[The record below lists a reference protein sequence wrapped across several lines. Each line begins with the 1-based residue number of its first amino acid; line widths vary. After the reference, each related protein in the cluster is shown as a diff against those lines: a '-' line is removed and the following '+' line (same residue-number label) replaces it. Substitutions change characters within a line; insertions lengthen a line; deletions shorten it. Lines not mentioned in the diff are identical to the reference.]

1 MKPAFSVFGAA
12 ALALLFCSALPAPA
26 QEDVFDDDPA
36 EGPFGEE
43 SAAVADDEAGDPAET
58 LALEVDDLA
67 AGDETPE
74 SEVVED
80 AVEPEDGAV
89 AEEGEDAAETGDGA
103 DAEDGGEDAPAV
115 EETVVV
121 EVPAEEAVESG
132 PEDDPEP
139 AEEILDEPPPA
150 EEETPSAPVSEDGEP
165 LVSMAFEQST
175 LEDVVAAFRTQTGAN
190 IVNGWTNQFTQ
201 LVSVR
206 LDNVPWTQGLSSIL
220 VPFGLQLREEPRGS
234 HIYIV
239 AEPRRTAPPRFTE
252 TFELKHLEAPEVA
265 KLFAGI
271 LPKDCLVFAEPSA
284 NVVVVKATDDQIREC
299 KGVLDKIDKP
309 SQQVYIEARFIR
321 LSAGASKKLGLKW
334 DSLEN
339 FGVSI
344 SHLTGGFGFSEAEL
358 STFRIKSSAKVGT
371 ESFSLTEEAS
381 RNNSRASSSSSTT
394 ADGALSSTRTG
405 NSSVNSGSSL
415 STARSSVFTESSGR
429 YRTTGAAS
437 IGDDGATVT
446 INDSTLANLT
456 ANDLGY
462 RRVAGFGGQ
471 LSVSDFSLVMS
482 AFEQL
487 DGAQVFSNPKIIVRN
502 GKKAIVDM
510 TEKYPN
516 VKVDYQQSTE
526 SGQRDSI
533 SSSLATIPGKTIP
546 WVGEAFFSYGI
557 TLEVTPTISPN
568 GLITVEIVPTIS
580 ERTGQKTVYVT
591 SDSSIGNDYP
601 IIALRRLDTKFT
613 MEDGKTAVIGGLTQ
627 TSEKTVDSGIPLLR
641 HIPWIGPRLFG
652 WKSREKTQDEI
663 LVFVTVRVA
672 DPATQASDG
681 LPKNSVLGQ
690 MLMDGR
696 IKEPGDRTE
705 QEMWDLEAKP
715 IGYSVP

>member
-1 MKPAFSVFGAA
+1 MKTAISVSCTA
-12 ALALLFCSALPAPA
+12 ALAILLCAPASA
-26 QEDVFDDDPA
+26 QEDAFDNDSA
-36 EGPFGEE
+36 EVADIE
-43 SAAVADDEAGDPAET
+43 AVADADANDADLEAPAEES
-58 LALEVDDLA
+58 LALEVDDLPA
-67 AGDETPE
+67 DPAEAPDETAPENAGDEETEPA
-74 SEVVED
+74 D
-80 AVEPEDGAV
+80 PAVE
-89 AEEGEDAAETGDGA
+89 AEEAAP
-103 DAEDGGEDAPAV
+103 PAV

-121 EVPAEEAVESG
+121 EVPADESS
-132 PEDDPEP
+132 PEDAGDEAAPDE
-139 AEEILDEPPPA
+139 EPPPDEEIAAEPAPAAPVLSA
-150 EEETPSAPVSEDGEP
+150 EEGEP
-165 LVSMAFEQST
+165 VVSMAFEQST

-206 LDNVPWTQGLSSIL
+206 LDDVPWRQGLSSIL
-220 VPFGLQLREEPRGS
+220 VPFNLQLREEPRGS

-265 KLFAGI
+265 RLFAGI
-271 LPKDCLVFAEPSA
+271 LPKDCLVYGEPSA
-284 NVVVVKATDDQIREC
+284 NVVIVKATDDQINEC
-299 KGVLDKIDKP
+299 KSVLEKIDKP
-309 SQQVYIEARFIR
+309 SQQVYIEARFVR

-339 FGVSI
+339 FGVSL
-344 SHLTGGFGFSEAEL
+344 SHLSGGFSMSDAKL
-358 STFRIKSSAKVGT
+358 ATFGVKADSNVSSAAVGDSRSRSWVDDV
-371 ESFSLTEEAS
+371 ESS
-381 RNNSRASSSSSTT
+381 SRAFEQSTASAIGRGSYRTT
-394 ADGALSSTRTG
+394 A
-405 NSSVNSGSSL
+405 NSSVSDD
-415 STARSSVFTESSGR
+415 SVS
-429 YRTTGAAS
+429 
-437 IGDDGATVT
+437 VT
-446 INDSTLANLT
+446 LNDSTLANLT

-462 RRVAGFGGQ
+462 RHTTGFGGQ
-471 LSVSDFSLVMS
+471 LSISDFGLVMS

-502 GKKAIVDM
+502 GKKAVVDM

-516 VKVDYQQSTE
+516 VRIDYQQSTE

-533 SSSLATIPGKTIP
+533 SSSLATIPGKNIP

-580 ERTGQKTVYVT
+580 ELAGTKTVYVT

-601 IIALRRLDTKFT
+601 IIALRKLDTKFT

-672 DPATQASDG
+672 DPATEASDG

-705 QEMWDLEAKP
+705 DEMWDLERKP
-715 IGYSVP
+715 VGYSVP

>member
-1 MKPAFSVFGAA
+1 MKSVFPAIGSAAFALILCSAFPAA
-12 ALALLFCSALPAPA
+12 A
-26 QEDVFDDDPA
+26 QEAAFDADPA
-36 EGPFGEE
+36 EEPTAE
-43 SAAVADDEAGDPAET
+43 VVVTRDDETEDPAEA

-67 AGDETPE
+67 P
-74 SEVVED
+74 
-80 AVEPEDGAV
+80 
-89 AEEGEDAAETGDGA
+89 AETDEPADDADDADDATDGEGDA
-103 DAEDGGEDAPAV
+103 TDAEDAPEV

-121 EVPAEEAVESG
+121 EVPDGDSA
-132 PEDDPEP
+132 DEP
-139 AEEILDEPPPA
+139 APA
-150 EEETPSAPVSEDGEP
+150 EEEPAPAEEEPVPAAPVSADGEP

-190 IVNGWTNQFTQ
+190 IVNAWTNQFTQ

-206 LDNVPWTQGLSSIL
+206 LDDVPWTQGLSSIL

-271 LPKDCLVFAEPSA
+271 LPKDCLVYGEPSA
-284 NVVVVKATDDQIREC
+284 NVVVVKATDEQINEC
-299 KGVLDKIDKP
+299 KSILGKIDKP
-309 SQQVYIEARFIR
+309 SQQVYIEARFVR

-339 FGVSI
+339 FGVSL
-344 SHLTGGFGFSEAEL
+344 SHLTGGFSMSDAKL
-358 STFRIKSSAKVGT
+358 ATFGVKADSNVASAAVGD
-371 ESFSLTEEAS
+371 S
-381 RNNSRASSSSSTT
+381 RTRSWAGDIET
-394 ADGALSSTRTG
+394 STRSLEQSAATAIG
-405 NSSVNSGSSL
+405 RGS
-415 STARSSVFTESSGR
+415 
-429 YRTTGAAS
+429 YRTTANS
-437 IGDDGATVT
+437 TVSDDSVSVT
-446 INDSTLANLT
+446 LNDSTLANLT

-462 RRVAGFGGQ
+462 RHTAGFGGQ
-471 LSVSDFSLVMS
+471 LSVSDFGLVMS
-482 AFEQL
+482 AFEKL
-487 DGAQVFSNPKIIVRN
+487 DGAQVFSNPKVIVRN
-502 GKKAIVDM
+502 GKKAVVDM

-516 VKVDYQQSTE
+516 VKIDYQQSTE

-557 TLEVTPTISPN
+557 TLEVTPTVSPN

-580 ERTGQKTVYVT
+580 ELTGQKTVYVT

-672 DPATQASDG
+672 DPATEAADG

-696 IKEPGDRTE
+696 IKEPGDRTDE
-705 QEMWDLEAKP
+705 EMWNLEAKP
-715 IGYSVP
+715 TGYIVK

>member
-1 MKPAFSVFGAA
+1 M
-12 ALALLFCSALPAPA
+12 
-26 QEDVFDDDPA
+26 
-36 EGPFGEE
+36 
-43 SAAVADDEAGDPAET
+43 
-58 LALEVDDLA
+58 
-67 AGDETPE
+67 
-74 SEVVED
+74 
-80 AVEPEDGAV
+80 
-89 AEEGEDAAETGDGA
+89 
-103 DAEDGGEDAPAV
+103 
-115 EETVVV
+115 V
-121 EVPAEEAVESG
+121 EVPADEAA
-132 PEDDPEP
+132 PEDAG
-139 AEEILDEPPPA
+139 AEAASGEEPPPA
-150 EEETPSAPVSEDGEP
+150 EEKPAPAAPVLPAEEGEP

-206 LDNVPWTQGLSSIL
+206 LDDVPWRQGLSSIL
-220 VPFGLQLREEPRGS
+220 VPFNLQLREEPRGS

-271 LPKDCLVFAEPSA
+271 LPKDCLVYGEPSA
-284 NVVVVKATDDQIREC
+284 NVVIVKATDDQINEC
-299 KGVLDKIDKP
+299 KSVLEKIDKP
-309 SQQVYIEARFIR
+309 SQQVYIEARFVR

-339 FGVSI
+339 FGVSL
-344 SHLTGGFGFSEAEL
+344 SHLSGGFSMSDAKL
-358 STFRIKSSAKVGT
+358 ATFGVKADSNVSSAAVGDSRSRSWVDDV
-371 ESFSLTEEAS
+371 ESS
-381 RNNSRASSSSSTT
+381 SRAFEQSTASAIGRGSYRTT
-394 ADGALSSTRTG
+394 A
-405 NSSVNSGSSL
+405 NSSVSDD
-415 STARSSVFTESSGR
+415 SVS
-429 YRTTGAAS
+429 
-437 IGDDGATVT
+437 VT
-446 INDSTLANLT
+446 LNDSTLANLT

-462 RRVAGFGGQ
+462 RHTTGFGGQ
-471 LSVSDFSLVMS
+471 LSISDFGLVMS

-502 GKKAIVDM
+502 GKKAVVDM

-516 VKVDYQQSTE
+516 VRIDYQQSTE

-533 SSSLATIPGKTIP
+533 SSSLATIPGKNIP

-580 ERTGQKTVYVT
+580 ELAGTKTVYVT

-601 IIALRRLDTKFT
+601 IIALRKLDTKFT

-652 WKSREKTQDEI
+652 WKSRQKTQDEI

-672 DPATQASDG
+672 DPATEASDG

-705 QEMWDLEAKP
+705 DEMWDLERKP
-715 IGYSVP
+715 VGYSVP

>member
-1 MKPAFSVFGAA
+1 MKSVFPAIGSAAFALILCSASPAA
-12 ALALLFCSALPAPA
+12 AQEAAFDAEPAEEPTA
-26 QEDVFDDDPA
+26 EVVVTRDDETEDPA
-36 EGPFGEE
+36 E
-43 SAAVADDEAGDPAET
+43 A

-67 AGDETPE
+67 PAEAAEPAD
-74 SEVVED
+74 D
-80 AVEPEDGAV
+80 ADDAADG
-89 AEEGEDAAETGDGA
+89 EGEGDAT
-103 DAEDGGEDAPAV
+103 DAEDAPEV
-115 EETVVV
+115 EETVVI
-121 EVPAEEAVESG
+121 EVPDGDSA
-132 PEDDPEP
+132 DEP
-139 AEEILDEPPPA
+139 APTEEEPAPA
-150 EEETPSAPVSEDGEP
+150 EEEPAPAEEEPVPAAPVSADGEP

-190 IVNGWTNQFTQ
+190 IVNAWTNQFTQ

-206 LDNVPWTQGLSSIL
+206 LDDVPWTQGLSSIL

-234 HIYIV
+234 RIYIV

-271 LPKDCLVFAEPSA
+271 LPKDCLVYGEPSA
-284 NVVVVKATDDQIREC
+284 NVVIVKATDDQINEC
-299 KGVLDKIDKP
+299 KAILAKIDKP
-309 SQQVYIEARFIR
+309 SPQVYIEARFVR

-339 FGVSI
+339 FGVSL
-344 SHLTGGFGFSEAEL
+344 SHLTGGFSMSDAKL
-358 STFRIKSSAKVGT
+358 ATFGVKADSNVASAAVGD
-371 ESFSLTEEAS
+371 S
-381 RNNSRASSSSSTT
+381 RTRSWAGDIET
-394 ADGALSSTRTG
+394 STRSLEQSAATAIG
-405 NSSVNSGSSL
+405 RGS
-415 STARSSVFTESSGR
+415 
-429 YRTTGAAS
+429 YRTTANS
-437 IGDDGATVT
+437 TVSDDSVSVT
-446 INDSTLANLT
+446 LNDSTLANLT

-462 RRVAGFGGQ
+462 RHTAGFGGQ
-471 LSVSDFSLVMS
+471 LSISDFGLVMS
-482 AFEQL
+482 AFEKL
-487 DGAQVFSNPKIIVRN
+487 DGAQVFSNPKVIVRN
-502 GKKAIVDM
+502 GKKAVVDM

-516 VKVDYQQSTE
+516 VKIDYQQSTE

-533 SSSLATIPGKTIP
+533 SSSLATIPGKNIP

-557 TLEVTPTISPN
+557 TLEVTPTVSPN
-568 GLITVEIVPTIS
+568 GLITVEIIPTIS
-580 ERTGQKTVYVT
+580 ELAGTKTVYVT

-601 IIALRRLDTKFT
+601 VIALRRLDTKFT

-672 DPATQASDG
+672 DPATEAADG

-696 IKEPGDRTE
+696 IKEPGDRTDE
-705 QEMWDLEAKP
+705 EMWNLEAKP
-715 IGYSVP
+715 TGYIVK

>member
-1 MKPAFSVFGAA
+1 MKTPFSVPCAA
-12 ALALLFCSALPAPA
+12 ALALLICPPASAQDFDSGFESGEEPSAEVEDA
-26 QEDVFDDDPA
+26 VEDAAEDV
-36 EGPFGEE
+36 
-43 SAAVADDEAGDPAET
+43 GDPEEV
-58 LALEVDDLA
+58 LDLEVDDLA
-67 AGDETPE
+67 AGDETDAE
-74 SEVVED
+74 SEPD
-80 AVEPEDGAV
+80 AEPD
-89 AEEGEDAAETGDGA
+89 AEEA
-103 DAEDGGEDAPAV
+103 DAEEAPAV

-121 EVPAEEAVESG
+121 EVPDGDAGES
-132 PEDDPEP
+132 P
-139 AEEILDEPPPA
+139 AEDGSGSDEEPPDEPPPA
-150 EEETPSAPVSEDGEP
+150 EETAPSAPVAEDGEP

-190 IVNGWTNQFTQ
+190 IVNGWTNQFSQ

-206 LDNVPWTQGLSSIL
+206 LDDVPWTQGLSSIL
-220 VPFGLQLREEPRGS
+220 VPYGLQLREEPRGS

-284 NVVVVKATDDQIREC
+284 NVVVVKATDEQIKEC
-299 KGVLDKIDKP
+299 QSVLDKIDKP
-309 SQQVYIEARFIR
+309 SQQVYIEARFVR

-344 SHLTGGFGFSEAEL
+344 SHLTGGFGFSDAEL
-358 STFRIKSSAKVGT
+358 STFRVKTTAKTGSEIFGLA
-371 ESFSLTEEAS
+371 ESTEES
-381 RNNSRASSSSSTT
+381 NSRSSSSSSGLT
-394 ADGALSSTRTG
+394 SSSSGSRSG
-405 NSSVNSGSSL
+405 NSSSSR
-415 STARSSVFTESSGR
+415 STSRSVSSAQSFGR
-429 YRTTGAAS
+429 FRTTGSAS
-437 IGDDGATVT
+437 IDEDSVSVT

-462 RRVAGFGGQ
+462 RRVGGFGGQ
-471 LSVSDFSLVMS
+471 LSVTDFGLVMS

-502 GKKAIVDM
+502 GKKAVVDM

-516 VKVDYQQSTE
+516 VKIDYQQSTE

-580 ERTGQKTVYVT
+580 ELTGQKTVYVT

-627 TSEKTVDSGIPLLR
+627 TAEKTVDSGIPLLR

-672 DPATQASDG
+672 DPATESADG
-681 LPKNSVLGQ
+681 LPKNSVLGK

-705 QEMWDLEAKP
+705 EEMWDLESKP
-715 IGYSVP
+715 VGYSVP

>member
-1 MKPAFSVFGAA
+1 MKTAISVSCTA
-12 ALALLFCSALPAPA
+12 ALAILLCAPASA
-26 QEDVFDDDPA
+26 QEDAFDNDSA
-36 EGPFGEE
+36 EVADIE
-43 SAAVADDEAGDPAET
+43 AVADADADANDADLEAPAEES
-58 LALEVDDLA
+58 LALEVDDLPA
-67 AGDETPE
+67 DPAEAQDETAPENAGDEETEPA
-74 SEVVED
+74 D
-80 AVEPEDGAV
+80 PAVE
-89 AEEGEDAAETGDGA
+89 AEEAAP
-103 DAEDGGEDAPAV
+103 PAV

-121 EVPAEEAVESG
+121 EVPADESS
-132 PEDDPEP
+132 PEDAGDEAAPDEAPPPDEEIAAEP
-139 AEEILDEPPPA
+139 APAAPVLSA
-150 EEETPSAPVSEDGEP
+150 EEGEP
-165 LVSMAFEQST
+165 VVSMAFEQST

-206 LDNVPWTQGLSSIL
+206 LDDVPWRQGLSSIL
-220 VPFGLQLREEPRGS
+220 VPFNLQLREEPRGS

-271 LPKDCLVFAEPSA
+271 LPKDCLVYGEPSA
-284 NVVVVKATDDQIREC
+284 NVVIVKATDDQINEC
-299 KGVLDKIDKP
+299 KSVLEKIDKP
-309 SQQVYIEARFIR
+309 SQQVYIEARFVR

-339 FGVSI
+339 FGVSL
-344 SHLTGGFGFSEAEL
+344 SHLSGGFSMSDAKL
-358 STFRIKSSAKVGT
+358 ATFGVKADSNVSSAAVGDSRSRSWVDDV
-371 ESFSLTEEAS
+371 ESS
-381 RNNSRASSSSSTT
+381 SRAFEQSTASAIGRGSYHTT
-394 ADGALSSTRTG
+394 A
-405 NSSVNSGSSL
+405 NSSVSDD
-415 STARSSVFTESSGR
+415 SVS
-429 YRTTGAAS
+429 
-437 IGDDGATVT
+437 VT
-446 INDSTLANLT
+446 LNDSTLANLT

-462 RRVAGFGGQ
+462 RHTTGFGGQ
-471 LSVSDFSLVMS
+471 LSISDFGLVMS

-516 VKVDYQQSTE
+516 VRIDYQQSTE

-533 SSSLATIPGKTIP
+533 SSSLATIPGKNIP

-580 ERTGQKTVYVT
+580 ELAGTKTVYVT

-652 WKSREKTQDEI
+652 WKSRQKTQDEI

-672 DPATQASDG
+672 DPATEASDG

-705 QEMWDLEAKP
+705 DEMWDLERKP
-715 IGYSVP
+715 VGYSVP

>member
-1 MKPAFSVFGAA
+1 MKSVFPAIGSATFALILCSAFPAA
-12 ALALLFCSALPAPA
+12 A
-26 QEDVFDDDPA
+26 QEAAFDADPA
-36 EGPFGEE
+36 EEPTAE
-43 SAAVADDEAGDPAET
+43 VVVTRDDETEDPAEA

-67 AGDETPE
+67 PAETDEPAD
-74 SEVVED
+74 D
-80 AVEPEDGAV
+80 ADDAD
-89 AEEGEDAAETGDGA
+89 DAADGEGDA
-103 DAEDGGEDAPAV
+103 TDAEDAPEV

-121 EVPAEEAVESG
+121 EVPDGDSA
-132 PEDDPEP
+132 DEP
-139 AEEILDEPPPA
+139 APA
-150 EEETPSAPVSEDGEP
+150 EEEPAPAEEEPAPAEEEPTPSAPVSADGEP

-190 IVNGWTNQFTQ
+190 IVNAWTNQFTQ

-206 LDNVPWTQGLSSIL
+206 LDDVPWTQGLSSIL

-271 LPKDCLVFAEPSA
+271 LPKDCLVYGEPSA
-284 NVVVVKATDDQIREC
+284 NVVVVKATDEQINEC
-299 KGVLDKIDKP
+299 KSILGKIDKP
-309 SQQVYIEARFIR
+309 SQQVYIEARFVR

-339 FGVSI
+339 FGVSL
-344 SHLTGGFGFSEAEL
+344 SHLTGGFSMSDAKL
-358 STFRIKSSAKVGT
+358 ATFGVKADSNVASAAVGD
-371 ESFSLTEEAS
+371 S
-381 RNNSRASSSSSTT
+381 RTRSWAGDIET
-394 ADGALSSTRTG
+394 STRSLEQSAATAIG
-405 NSSVNSGSSL
+405 RGS
-415 STARSSVFTESSGR
+415 
-429 YRTTGAAS
+429 YRTTANS
-437 IGDDGATVT
+437 TVSDDSVSVT
-446 INDSTLANLT
+446 LNDSTLANLT

-462 RRVAGFGGQ
+462 RHTAGFGGQ
-471 LSVSDFSLVMS
+471 LSVSDFGLVMRPRRKGTS
-482 AFEQL
+482 VCSRA
-487 DGAQVFSNPKIIVRN
+487 KRTT
-502 GKKAIVDM
+502 VDS
-510 TEKYPN
+510 
-516 VKVDYQQSTE
+516 D
-526 SGQRDSI
+526 
-533 SSSLATIPGKTIP
+533 
-546 WVGEAFFSYGI
+546 
-557 TLEVTPTISPN
+557 TPTVSPN

-580 ERTGQKTVYVT
+580 ELTGQKTVYVT

-672 DPATQASDG
+672 DPATEAADG

-696 IKEPGDRTE
+696 IKEPGDRTDE
-705 QEMWDLEAKP
+705 EMWNLEAKP
-715 IGYSVP
+715 TGYIVK

>member
-1 MKPAFSVFGAA
+1 MKTAISVSCTA
-12 ALALLFCSALPAPA
+12 ALAILLCAPASA
-26 QEDVFDDDPA
+26 QEDAFDNDSA
-36 EGPFGEE
+36 EVADIE
-43 SAAVADDEAGDPAET
+43 AVADADADANDADLEAPAEES
-58 LALEVDDLA
+58 LALEVDDLPA
-67 AGDETPE
+67 DPAEAPDETAPENAGDEETEPA
-74 SEVVED
+74 D
-80 AVEPEDGAV
+80 PAVE
-89 AEEGEDAAETGDGA
+89 AEEAAP
-103 DAEDGGEDAPAV
+103 PAV

-121 EVPAEEAVESG
+121 EVPADESS
-132 PEDDPEP
+132 PEDAGDEAAPDE
-139 AEEILDEPPPA
+139 EPPPDEEIAAEPAPAAPVLSA
-150 EEETPSAPVSEDGEP
+150 EEGEP
-165 LVSMAFEQST
+165 VVSMAFEQST

-206 LDNVPWTQGLSSIL
+206 LDDVPWRQGLSSIL
-220 VPFGLQLREEPRGS
+220 VPFNLQLREEPRGS

-271 LPKDCLVFAEPSA
+271 LPKDCLVYGEPSA
-284 NVVVVKATDDQIREC
+284 NVVIVKATDDQINEC
-299 KGVLDKIDKP
+299 KSVLEKIDKP
-309 SQQVYIEARFIR
+309 SQQVYIEARFVR

-339 FGVSI
+339 FGVSL
-344 SHLTGGFGFSEAEL
+344 SHLSGGFSMSDAKL
-358 STFRIKSSAKVGT
+358 ATFGVKADSNVSSAAVGDSRSRSWVDDV
-371 ESFSLTEEAS
+371 ESS
-381 RNNSRASSSSSTT
+381 SRAFEQSTASAIGRGSYRTT
-394 ADGALSSTRTG
+394 A
-405 NSSVNSGSSL
+405 NSSVSDD
-415 STARSSVFTESSGR
+415 SVS
-429 YRTTGAAS
+429 
-437 IGDDGATVT
+437 VT
-446 INDSTLANLT
+446 LNDSTLANLT

-462 RRVAGFGGQ
+462 RHTTGFGGQ
-471 LSVSDFSLVMS
+471 LSVSDFGLVMS

-502 GKKAIVDM
+502 GKKAVVDM

-516 VKVDYQQSTE
+516 VRIDYQQSTE

-533 SSSLATIPGKTIP
+533 SSSLATIPGKNIP

-580 ERTGQKTVYVT
+580 ELAGTKTVYVT

-601 IIALRRLDTKFT
+601 IIALRKLDTKFT

-672 DPATQASDG
+672 DPATEASDG

-705 QEMWDLEAKP
+705 DEMWDLERKP
-715 IGYSVP
+715 VGYSVP

>member
-1 MKPAFSVFGAA
+1 MKTAISVSCTA
-12 ALALLFCSALPAPA
+12 ALAILLCAPASA
-26 QEDVFDDDPA
+26 QEDAFDNDSA
-36 EGPFGEE
+36 EVADIE
-43 SAAVADDEAGDPAET
+43 AVADADADANDADLEAPAEES
-58 LALEVDDLA
+58 LALEVDDLPA
-67 AGDETPE
+67 DPAEAPDETAPENAGDEETEPA
-74 SEVVED
+74 D
-80 AVEPEDGAV
+80 PAVE
-89 AEEGEDAAETGDGA
+89 AEEAAP
-103 DAEDGGEDAPAV
+103 PAV

-121 EVPAEEAVESG
+121 EVPADESS
-132 PEDDPEP
+132 PEDAGDEAAPDDEIAAEP
-139 AEEILDEPPPA
+139 APAAPVLSA
-150 EEETPSAPVSEDGEP
+150 EEGEP
-165 LVSMAFEQST
+165 VVSMAFEQST

-206 LDNVPWTQGLSSIL
+206 LDDVPWRQGLSSIL
-220 VPFGLQLREEPRGS
+220 VPFNLQLREEPRGS

-265 KLFAGI
+265 RLFAGI
-271 LPKDCLVFAEPSA
+271 LPKDCLVYGEPSA
-284 NVVVVKATDDQIREC
+284 NVVIVKATDDQINEC
-299 KGVLDKIDKP
+299 KSVLEKIDKP
-309 SQQVYIEARFIR
+309 SQQVYIEARFVR

-339 FGVSI
+339 FGVSL
-344 SHLTGGFGFSEAEL
+344 SHLSGGFSMSDAKL
-358 STFRIKSSAKVGT
+358 ATFGVKADSNVSSAAVGDSRSRSWVDDV
-371 ESFSLTEEAS
+371 ESS
-381 RNNSRASSSSSTT
+381 SRAFEQSTASAIGRGSYRTT
-394 ADGALSSTRTG
+394 A
-405 NSSVNSGSSL
+405 NSSVSDD
-415 STARSSVFTESSGR
+415 SVS
-429 YRTTGAAS
+429 
-437 IGDDGATVT
+437 VT
-446 INDSTLANLT
+446 LNDSTLANLT

-462 RRVAGFGGQ
+462 RHTTGFGGQ
-471 LSVSDFSLVMS
+471 LSISDFGLVMS

-502 GKKAIVDM
+502 GKKAVVDM

-516 VKVDYQQSTE
+516 VRIDYQQSTE

-533 SSSLATIPGKTIP
+533 SSSLATIPGKNIP

-580 ERTGQKTVYVT
+580 ELAGTKTVYVT

-601 IIALRRLDTKFT
+601 IIALRKLDTKFT

-672 DPATQASDG
+672 DPATEASDG

-705 QEMWDLEAKP
+705 DEMWDLERKP
-715 IGYSVP
+715 VGYSVP

>member
-1 MKPAFSVFGAA
+1 MKSVFPAIGSATFALILCSAFPAA
-12 ALALLFCSALPAPA
+12 A
-26 QEDVFDDDPA
+26 QEAAFDADPA
-36 EGPFGEE
+36 EEPTAE
-43 SAAVADDEAGDPAET
+43 VVVTRDDETEDPAEA

-67 AGDETPE
+67 PAEAAEPAD
-74 SEVVED
+74 D
-80 AVEPEDGAV
+80 AD
-89 AEEGEDAAETGDGA
+89 DAADGEGDA
-103 DAEDGGEDAPAV
+103 TDGESAPEV

-121 EVPAEEAVESG
+121 EVPDGDSA
-132 PEDDPEP
+132 DEP
-139 AEEILDEPPPA
+139 APA
-150 EEETPSAPVSEDGEP
+150 EEEPAPAEEEPAPAEEEPVPAAPVSADGEP

-190 IVNGWTNQFTQ
+190 IVNAWTNQFTQ

-206 LDNVPWTQGLSSIL
+206 LDDVPWTQGLSSIL

-271 LPKDCLVFAEPSA
+271 LPKDCLVYGEPSA
-284 NVVVVKATDDQIREC
+284 NVVVVKATDEQINEC
-299 KGVLDKIDKP
+299 KSILGKIDKP
-309 SQQVYIEARFIR
+309 SQQVYIEARFVR

-339 FGVSI
+339 FGVSL
-344 SHLTGGFGFSEAEL
+344 SHLTGGFSMSDAKL
-358 STFRIKSSAKVGT
+358 ATFGVKADSNVASAAVGD
-371 ESFSLTEEAS
+371 S
-381 RNNSRASSSSSTT
+381 RTRSWAGDIET
-394 ADGALSSTRTG
+394 STRSLEQSAATAIG
-405 NSSVNSGSSL
+405 RGS
-415 STARSSVFTESSGR
+415 
-429 YRTTGAAS
+429 YRTTANS
-437 IGDDGATVT
+437 TVSDDSVSVT
-446 INDSTLANLT
+446 LNDSTLANLT

-462 RRVAGFGGQ
+462 RHTAGFGGQ
-471 LSVSDFSLVMS
+471 LSVSDFGLVMS
-482 AFEQL
+482 AFEKL
-487 DGAQVFSNPKIIVRN
+487 DGAQVFSNPKVIVRN
-502 GKKAIVDM
+502 GKKAVVDM

-516 VKVDYQQSTE
+516 VKIDYQQSTE

-557 TLEVTPTISPN
+557 TLEVTPTVSPN

-580 ERTGQKTVYVT
+580 ELTGQKTVYVT

-672 DPATQASDG
+672 DPATEAADG

-696 IKEPGDRTE
+696 IKEPGDRTDE
-705 QEMWDLEAKP
+705 EMWNLEAKP
-715 IGYSVP
+715 TGYIVK

>member
-1 MKPAFSVFGAA
+1 MKPLFSVPCAA
-12 ALALLFCSALPAPA
+12 ALALLLCSPASA
-26 QEDVFDDDPA
+26 QEFDSGS
-36 EGPFGEE
+36 ESGEE
-43 SAAVADDEAGDPAET
+43 PSVEIEVKDAVEDAAEDVGDPAEV
-58 LALEVDDLA
+58 LDLEVDDIA
-67 AGDETPE
+67 AEGETGAETGP
-74 SEVVED
+74 
-80 AVEPEDGAV
+80 EPETEAGVD
-89 AEEGEDAAETGDGA
+89 AENADAAE
-103 DAEDGGEDAPAV
+103 APAV

-121 EVPAEEAVESG
+121 EVPDGDAGESAAEDGSGSAEE
-132 PEDDPEP
+132 P
-139 AEEILDEPPPA
+139 LDEPPPA
-150 EEETPSAPVSEDGEP
+150 EETEPSAPVAEDGEP

-206 LDNVPWTQGLSSIL
+206 LDDVPWTQGLSSIL

-234 HIYIV
+234 RIYIV

-284 NVVVVKATDDQIREC
+284 NVVVVKATDEQIKEC
-299 KGVLDKIDKP
+299 QSVLAKIDKP
-309 SQQVYIEARFIR
+309 SQQVYIEARFVR

-339 FGVSI
+339 FGVSL
-344 SHLTGGFGFSEAEL
+344 SHLTGGFSMSDAKL
-358 STFRIKSSAKVGT
+358 ATFGVKADSNVASAAVGD
-371 ESFSLTEEAS
+371 S
-381 RNNSRASSSSSTT
+381 RTRSWAGDIET
-394 ADGALSSTRTG
+394 STRSLEQSAATAIG
-405 NSSVNSGSSL
+405 RGS
-415 STARSSVFTESSGR
+415 
-429 YRTTGAAS
+429 YRTTANS
-437 IGDDGATVT
+437 TVSDDSVSVT
-446 INDSTLANLT
+446 LNDSTLANLT

-462 RRVAGFGGQ
+462 RHTAGFGGQ
-471 LSVSDFSLVMS
+471 LSVSDFGLVMS

-487 DGAQVFSNPKIIVRN
+487 DGAQVFSNPKVIVRN
-502 GKKAIVDM
+502 GKKAVVDM

-516 VKVDYQQSTE
+516 VKIDYQQSTE

-557 TLEVTPTISPN
+557 TLEVTPTVSPN

-580 ERTGQKTVYVT
+580 ELTGQKTVYVT

-672 DPATQASDG
+672 DPATEAADG

-696 IKEPGDRTE
+696 IKEPGDRTDE
-705 QEMWDLEAKP
+705 EMWNLEAKP
-715 IGYSVP
+715 TGYIVK

>member
-1 MKPAFSVFGAA
+1 MKSALSAPCAA
-12 ALALLFCSALPAPA
+12 ALAILLCTPASA
-26 QEDVFDDDPA
+26 QEAAFDVEPS
-36 EGPFGEE
+36 EE
-43 SAAVADDEAGDPAET
+43 TVADAVADAADFEAPAEES

-67 AGDETPE
+67 AHPDETANEAPADEAE
-74 SEVVED
+74 SPSD
-80 AVEPEDGAV
+80 EP
-89 AEEGEDAAETGDGA
+89 AEAAA
-103 DAEDGGEDAPAV
+103 DEEAPAV

-121 EVPAEEAVESG
+121 EVPADEAA
-132 PEDDPEP
+132 PEDAG
-139 AEEILDEPPPA
+139 AEAASGEEPPPA
-150 EEETPSAPVSEDGEP
+150 EEKPAPAAPVLPAEEGEP

-206 LDNVPWTQGLSSIL
+206 LDDVPWRQGLSSIL
-220 VPFGLQLREEPRGS
+220 VPFNLQLREEPRGS
-234 HIYIV
+234 RIYIV

-271 LPKDCLVFAEPSA
+271 LPKDCLVYGEPSA
-284 NVVVVKATDDQIREC
+284 NVVIVKATDEQINEC
-299 KGVLDKIDKP
+299 KSVLDKIDKP
-309 SQQVYIEARFIR
+309 SQQVYIEARFVR

-339 FGVSI
+339 FGVSLTR
-344 SHLTGGFGFSEAEL
+344 LTGGFSMSDARL
-358 STFRIKSSAKVGT
+358 ATFGIKADSNV
-371 ESFSLTEEAS
+371 
-381 RNNSRASSSSSTT
+381 ASSSVGDSRTRSWVGDVETSSRSLERATASAVGKASYLTT
-394 ADGALSSTRTG
+394 ANSTV
-405 NSSVNSGSSL
+405 SDDSV
-415 STARSSVFTESSGR
+415 SVTL
-429 YRTTGAAS
+429 
-437 IGDDGATVT
+437 
-446 INDSTLANLT
+446 NDSTLANLT

-462 RRVAGFGGQ
+462 RRTSGFGGQ
-471 LSVSDFSLVMS
+471 LSLSDFSLVMS

-502 GKKAIVDM
+502 GKKAVVDM

-516 VKVDYQQSTE
+516 VKIDYQQSTE

-580 ERTGQKTVYVT
+580 ELTGQKTVYVT

-601 IIALRRLDTKFT
+601 IIALRRLDTKFS

-672 DPATQASDG
+672 DPATEASDG

-705 QEMWDLEAKP
+705 EEMWDLERKP
-715 IGYSVP
+715 VGYSVP

>member
-1 MKPAFSVFGAA
+1 MKSVFPAIGSAAFALILCSAFPAA
-12 ALALLFCSALPAPA
+12 A
-26 QEDVFDDDPA
+26 QEAAFDADPA
-36 EGPFGEE
+36 EEPTAE
-43 SAAVADDEAGDPAET
+43 VVVTRDDETEDPAEA

-67 AGDETPE
+67 PAETDEPAD
-74 SEVVED
+74 D
-80 AVEPEDGAV
+80 AD
-89 AEEGEDAAETGDGA
+89 DAADGEGDA
-103 DAEDGGEDAPAV
+103 TDAEDAPEV

-121 EVPAEEAVESG
+121 EVPDGDSA
-132 PEDDPEP
+132 DEP
-139 AEEILDEPPPA
+139 APA
-150 EEETPSAPVSEDGEP
+150 EEEPAPAEEEPAPAEEEPVPAAPVSADGEP

-190 IVNGWTNQFTQ
+190 IVNAWTNQFTQ

-206 LDNVPWTQGLSSIL
+206 LDDVPWTQGLSSIL

-271 LPKDCLVFAEPSA
+271 LPKDCLVYGEPSA
-284 NVVVVKATDDQIREC
+284 NVVVVKATDEQINEC
-299 KGVLDKIDKP
+299 KSILGKIDKP
-309 SQQVYIEARFIR
+309 SQQVYIEARFVR

-339 FGVSI
+339 FGVSL
-344 SHLTGGFGFSEAEL
+344 SHLTGGFSMSDAKL
-358 STFRIKSSAKVGT
+358 ATFGVKADSNVASAAVGD
-371 ESFSLTEEAS
+371 S
-381 RNNSRASSSSSTT
+381 RTRSWAGDIET
-394 ADGALSSTRTG
+394 STRSLEQSAATAIG
-405 NSSVNSGSSL
+405 RGS
-415 STARSSVFTESSGR
+415 
-429 YRTTGAAS
+429 YRTTANS
-437 IGDDGATVT
+437 TVSDDSVSVT
-446 INDSTLANLT
+446 LNDSTLANLT

-462 RRVAGFGGQ
+462 RHTAGFGGQ
-471 LSVSDFSLVMS
+471 LSVSDFGLVMS
-482 AFEQL
+482 AFEKL
-487 DGAQVFSNPKIIVRN
+487 DGAQVFSNPKVIVRN
-502 GKKAIVDM
+502 GKKAVVDM

-516 VKVDYQQSTE
+516 VKIDYQQSTE

-557 TLEVTPTISPN
+557 TLEVTPTVSPN
-568 GLITVEIVPTIS
+568 GLITVELVPTIS
-580 ERTGQKTVYVT
+580 ELTGQKPVYVT

-672 DPATQASDG
+672 DPATEAADG

-696 IKEPGDRTE
+696 IKEPGDRTDE
-705 QEMWDLEAKP
+705 EMWNLEAKP
-715 IGYSVP
+715 TGYIVK

>member
-1 MKPAFSVFGAA
+1 MKTAISVSCTA
-12 ALALLFCSALPAPA
+12 ALAILLCAPASA
-26 QEDVFDDDPA
+26 QEDAFDNDSA
-36 EGPFGEE
+36 EVADIE
-43 SAAVADDEAGDPAET
+43 AVADADADANDADLEAPAEES
-58 LALEVDDLA
+58 LALEVDDLPA
-67 AGDETPE
+67 DPAEAPDETAPENAGDEETEPA
-74 SEVVED
+74 D
-80 AVEPEDGAV
+80 PAVE
-89 AEEGEDAAETGDGA
+89 AEEAAP
-103 DAEDGGEDAPAV
+103 PAV

-121 EVPAEEAVESG
+121 EVPADESS
-132 PEDDPEP
+132 PEDAGDEAAPDE
-139 AEEILDEPPPA
+139 EPPPDEEITAEPAPAAPVLSA
-150 EEETPSAPVSEDGEP
+150 EEGEP
-165 LVSMAFEQST
+165 VVSMAFEQST

-206 LDNVPWTQGLSSIL
+206 LDDVPWRQGLSSIL
-220 VPFGLQLREEPRGS
+220 VPFNLQLREEPRGS

-271 LPKDCLVFAEPSA
+271 LPKDCLVYGEPSA
-284 NVVVVKATDDQIREC
+284 NVVIVKATDDQINEC
-299 KGVLDKIDKP
+299 KSVLEKIDKP
-309 SQQVYIEARFIR
+309 SQQVYIEARFVR

-339 FGVSI
+339 FGVSL
-344 SHLTGGFGFSEAEL
+344 SHLSGGFSMSDAKL
-358 STFRIKSSAKVGT
+358 ATFGVKADSNVSSAAVGDSRSRSWVDDV
-371 ESFSLTEEAS
+371 ESS
-381 RNNSRASSSSSTT
+381 SRAFEQSTASAIGRGSYRTT
-394 ADGALSSTRTG
+394 A
-405 NSSVNSGSSL
+405 NSSVSDD
-415 STARSSVFTESSGR
+415 SVS
-429 YRTTGAAS
+429 
-437 IGDDGATVT
+437 VT
-446 INDSTLANLT
+446 LNDSTLANLT

-462 RRVAGFGGQ
+462 RHTTGFGGQ
-471 LSVSDFSLVMS
+471 LSISDFGLVMS

-502 GKKAIVDM
+502 GKKAVVDM
-510 TEKYPN
+510 TTKYPN
-516 VKVDYQQSTE
+516 IKIDYQQSTE

-557 TLEVTPTISPN
+557 TLEVTPTVSPN

-580 ERTGQKTVYVT
+580 ELAGTKTVYVT

-601 IIALRRLDTKFT
+601 IIALRKLDTKFT

-652 WKSREKTQDEI
+652 WKSRQKTQDEI

-672 DPATQASDG
+672 DPATEASDG

-705 QEMWDLEAKP
+705 DEMWDLERKP
-715 IGYSVP
+715 VGYSVP

>member
-1 MKPAFSVFGAA
+1 MKTALSASSAA
-12 ALALLFCSALPAPA
+12 ALAILLCTPASA
-26 QEDVFDDDPA
+26 QEDGFDPDSA
-36 EGPFGEE
+36 EEAVVE
-43 SAAVADDEAGDPAET
+43 AVETVADDADDADFEAPAEDS

-67 AGDETPE
+67 ADPAEAADETAPEDAGDEEAGPA
-74 SEVVED
+74 D
-80 AVEPEDGAV
+80 PDGE
-89 AEEGEDAAETGDGA
+89 AEEAE
-103 DAEDGGEDAPAV
+103 APAV

-121 EVPAEEAVESG
+121 EVPADEAS
-132 PEDDPEP
+132 PEDAGGEASPDGEP
-139 AEEILDEPPPA
+139 APDDEEDAAADEEDAAEPA
-150 EEETPSAPVSEDGEP
+150 PAAPVLATEEGEP

-206 LDNVPWTQGLSSIL
+206 LDDVPWRQGLASIL
-220 VPFGLQLREEPRGS
+220 VPFNLQLREEPRGS

-271 LPKDCLVFAEPSA
+271 LPKDCLVYGEPSA
-284 NVVVVKATDDQIREC
+284 NVVIVKATDEQINEC
-299 KGVLDKIDKP
+299 KSVLDKIDKP
-309 SQQVYIEARFIR
+309 SQQVYIEARFVR

-339 FGVSI
+339 FGVSLTR
-344 SHLTGGFGFSEAEL
+344 LTGGFGFSDAEL
-358 STFRIKSSAKVGT
+358 STFRIKSTARTGSDAYAVSETT
-371 ESFSLTEEAS
+371 ERT
-381 RNNSRASSSSSTT
+381 RNNSSSDANGVPSSSSSS
-394 ADGALSSTRTG
+394 G
-405 NSSVNSGSSL
+405 SGSSRT
-415 STARSSVFTESSGR
+415 TARETASAQSFAR

-437 IGDDGATVT
+437 ISDDSVSVT

-462 RRVAGFGGQ
+462 RRVGGFGGQ

-502 GKKAIVDM
+502 GKKAVVDM

-516 VKVDYQQSTE
+516 VKIDYQQSTE

-557 TLEVTPTISPN
+557 TLEVTPTVSPN

-580 ERTGQKTVYVT
+580 ELTGQKTVYVT

-652 WKSREKTQDEI
+652 WKSRQKTQDEI

-672 DPATQASDG
+672 DPATEASDG

-705 QEMWDLEAKP
+705 EEMWDLERKP

>member
-1 MKPAFSVFGAA
+1 MKTALFAPGAM
-12 ALALLFCSALPAPA
+12 ALALLVGAPASAQDYDFDAEDLSAEVAVAPAGDGETAEDPAEALDLEIAPDDIAGGEAPDAGESDPAEADAGEADPAEAGEPDFVEAEAAPAPA
-26 QEDVFDDDPA
+26 I
-36 EGPFGEE
+36 
-43 SAAVADDEAGDPAET
+43 
-58 LALEVDDLA
+58 
-67 AGDETPE
+67 
-74 SEVVED
+74 
-80 AVEPEDGAV
+80 
-89 AEEGEDAAETGDGA
+89 
-103 DAEDGGEDAPAV
+103 

-121 EVPAEEAVESG
+121 EVPAPDGEEPALEEGDSEPAPG
-132 PEDDPEP
+132 EEEEEPAP
-139 AEEILDEPPPA
+139 AEELAIPA
-150 EEETPSAPVSEDGEP
+150 EPEPTAPATQAGEP

-206 LDNVPWTQGLSSIL
+206 LDDVPWTQGLSSIL

-252 TFELKHLEAPEVA
+252 ALELKHLEAPEVA

-271 LPKDCLVFAEPSA
+271 LPKDCLVYGEPSA
-284 NVVVVKATDDQIREC
+284 NVVIVKATDDQINEC
-299 KGVLDKIDKP
+299 KAILEKIDKP
-309 SQQVYIEARFIR
+309 SQQVYIEARFVR

-339 FGVSI
+339 FGVSL
-344 SHLTGGFGFSEAEL
+344 SHLSGGFSMTDGKL
-358 STFRIKSSAKVGT
+358 STFGIETSSRLASSAVGKEVV
-371 ESFSLTEEAS
+371 ESDKPSVESGITRTREM
-381 RNNSRASSSSSTT
+381 
-394 ADGALSSTRTG
+394 LSSTAFGSYRATA
-405 NSSVNSGSSL
+405 NTSVGSDSVSL
-415 STARSSVFTESSGR
+415 TL
-429 YRTTGAAS
+429 
-437 IGDDGATVT
+437 
-446 INDSTLANLT
+446 NDSTLANLT

-462 RRVAGFGGQ
+462 RRTAGFGGQ
-471 LSVSDFSLVMS
+471 LSVSDFGLVMS
-482 AFEQL
+482 AFENL

-502 GKKAIVDM
+502 GKKAVVDM
-510 TEKYPN
+510 TTKYPN
-516 VKVDYQQSTE
+516 IKIDYQQSTE

-557 TLEVTPTISPN
+557 TLEVTPTVSPN

-580 ERTGQKTVYVT
+580 ERAGTKTVYVT

-613 MEDGKTAVIGGLTQ
+613 MEDGKTAVIGGLTE
-627 TSEKTVDSGIPLLR
+627 TTEKTVDSGIPLLR

-652 WKSREKTQDEI
+652 WKSREKSQDEI

-672 DPATQASDG
+672 DPATNAADG
-681 LPKNSVLGQ
+681 LPKNAILGQ
-690 MLMDGR
+690 MMMDGR

-705 QEMWDLEAKP
+705 EEMWDLERKP

>member
-1 MKPAFSVFGAA
+1 MKTALFASGAA
-12 ALALLFCSALPAPA
+12 ALALLLCAPA
-26 QEDVFDDDPA
+26 AAQEFDLDAEDAEEPAAEDAVAAEAAETEDPA
-36 EGPFGEE
+36 EALGLEIADDADE
-43 SAAVADDEAGDPAET
+43 SAAV
-58 LALEVDDLA
+58 
-67 AGDETPE
+67 TPE
-74 SEVVED
+74 AD
-80 AVEPEDGAV
+80 A
-89 AEEGEDAAETGDGA
+89 DAAEPAEAPAA
-103 DAEDGGEDAPAV
+103 DAEDADSAEAGPALPV

-121 EVPAEEAVESG
+121 EVPAPDGDA
-132 PEDDPEP
+132 PAEDEGEPEP
-139 AEEILDEPPPA
+139 AEVAEAAEPG
-150 EEETPSAPVSEDGEP
+150 TDSAPAAPEGEP

-206 LDNVPWTQGLSSIL
+206 LDDVPWTQGLASIL

-252 TFELKHLEAPEVA
+252 TFELKHLAAPEVA

-271 LPKDCLVFAEPSA
+271 LPKDCLVYGEPSA
-284 NVVVVKATDDQIREC
+284 NVVIVKATDDQINEC
-299 KGVLDKIDKP
+299 KSVLAKIDKP
-309 SQQVYIEARFIR
+309 SPQVYIEARFVR

-344 SHLTGGFGFSEAEL
+344 SHLTGGFGFSDAEL
-358 STFRIKSSAKVGT
+358 STFRVKSTAKVGSDAYT
-371 ESFSLTEEAS
+371 LSESSG
-381 RNNSRASSSSSTT
+381 RNRSDSSSSV
-394 ADGALSSTRTG
+394 DGVRT
-405 NSSVNSGSSL
+405 SASASGS
-415 STARSSVFTESSGR
+415 ESSRTTTRDSAFAQSYGR

-437 IGDDGATVT
+437 ISDDSVSVT

-471 LSVSDFSLVMS
+471 LSMSDFGLVMS
-482 AFEQL
+482 AFEQM

-502 GKKAIVDM
+502 GKTAVVDM
-510 TEKYPN
+510 TTKYPN
-516 VKVDYQQSTE
+516 IKIDYQQSTE

-533 SSSLATIPGKTIP
+533 SSSLATIPGKNIP

-557 TLEVTPTISPN
+557 TLEVTPTVSPN
-568 GLITVEIVPTIS
+568 GLITVEIIPTIS
-580 ERTGQKTVYVT
+580 ELAGTKTVYVT

-601 IIALRRLDTKFT
+601 VIALRRLDTKFT
-613 MEDGKTAVIGGLTQ
+613 MEDGKTAVIGGLTE

-652 WKSREKTQDEI
+652 WKSREKSQDEI

-672 DPATQASDG
+672 DPDTQASDG
-681 LPKNSVLGQ
+681 LPKNSILGQ

-705 QEMWDLEAKP
+705 EEMWDLESKP
-715 IGYSVP
+715 VGYSIR

>member
-1 MKPAFSVFGAA
+1 MKNTAIPA
-12 ALALLFCSALPAPA
+12 ALALLLCAATVPAAAQEFDSFAEDAEAPA
-26 QEDVFDDDPA
+26 VEEAA
-36 EGPFGEE
+36 EEA
-43 SAAVADDEAGDPAET
+43 AAVSDAEDPMGALGLET
-58 LALEVDDLA
+58 EEL
-67 AGDETPE
+67 
-74 SEVVED
+74 
-80 AVEPEDGAV
+80 
-89 AEEGEDAAETGDGA
+89 AEEA
-103 DAEDGGEDAPAV
+103 DAEPAPDADAEPAEPAEEAEPAPAV

-121 EVPAEEAVESG
+121 EVSDGEDAEPAETEPADAE
-132 PEDDPEP
+132 PEPEPEP
-139 AEEILDEPPPA
+139 AEEVA
-150 EEETPSAPVSEDGEP
+150 ETPAQTFDDNGDPR
-165 LVSMAFEQST
+165 VSMAFEQST

-206 LDNVPWTQGLSSIL
+206 LDDVPWRQGLASIL
-220 VPFGLQLREEPRGS
+220 VPFNLQLREEPRGS

-239 AEPRRTAPPRFTE
+239 AEPRHTAPPRFTE
-252 TFELKHLEAPEVA
+252 ALELEHLEAPEVA

-271 LPKDCLVFAEPSA
+271 LPKDCLVYGEPSA
-284 NVVVVKATDDQIREC
+284 NVVIVKATDDQINEC
-299 KGVLDKIDKP
+299 KAILAKIDKP
-309 SQQVYIEARFIR
+309 SPQVYIEARFVR

-339 FGVSI
+339 FGVSL
-344 SHLTGGFGFSEAEL
+344 SHLSGGFSMSDGKLATFGIQNDARL
-358 STFRIKSSAKVGT
+358 SSSAIGD
-371 ESFSLTEEAS
+371 SLTRSMTDDAESRSRTLTRETAS
-381 RNNSRASSSSSTT
+381 AVS
-394 ADGALSSTRTG
+394 
-405 NSSVNSGSSL
+405 SGS
-415 STARSSVFTESSGR
+415 
-429 YRTTGAAS
+429 YRTTANS
-437 IGDDGATVT
+437 TVSDNSVSVT
-446 INDSTLANLT
+446 LNDSTLANLT

-462 RRVAGFGGQ
+462 RRTAGFGGQ
-471 LSVSDFSLVMS
+471 LSVTDFGLVMS

-502 GKKAIVDM
+502 GKKAVVDM

-516 VKVDYQQSTE
+516 VKIDYQQSTE

-580 ERTGQKTVYVT
+580 ELTGQKTVYVT

-672 DPATQASDG
+672 DPATETADG
-681 LPKNSVLGQ
+681 LPKNSVLGK

-696 IKEPGDRTE
+696 IKEPGDRAE
-705 QEMWDLEAKP
+705 EEMWDLESKP
-715 IGYSVP
+715 VGYSIK

>member
-1 MKPAFSVFGAA
+1 MKTALFAPGAT
-12 ALALLFCSALPAPA
+12 ALALLLCLPAPA
-26 QEDVFDDDPA
+26 QEFDPGA
-36 EGPFGEE
+36 EPVDEAFAE
-43 SAAVADDEAGDPAET
+43 AADAVADVPETEDPSEA
-58 LALEVDDLA
+58 LALEVDADPVP
-67 AGDETPE
+67 AGT
-74 SEVVED
+74 ED
-80 AVEPEDGAV
+80 DIVPAEDV
-89 AEEGEDAAETGDGA
+89 APADEEGEP
-103 DAEDGGEDAPAV
+103 APAV
-115 EETVVV
+115 EEPVVV
-121 EVPAEEAVESG
+121 EVSEGEPADESA
-132 PEDDPEP
+132 EP
-139 AEEILDEPPPA
+139 AEEPAAEPEEPAPA
-150 EEETPSAPVSEDGEP
+150 EIPAESAPPVQEGEP

-190 IVNGWTNQFTQ
+190 IVNGWTNHFTQ

-206 LDNVPWTQGLSSIL
+206 LDDVPWRQGLSSIL
-220 VPFGLQLREEPRGS
+220 VPFNLQLREEPRGS

-252 TFELKHLEAPEVA
+252 ALELKHLEAPEVA

-271 LPKDCLVFAEPSA
+271 LPKDCLVYGEPSA
-284 NVVVVKATDDQIREC
+284 NVVIVKATDEQINEC
-299 KGVLDKIDKP
+299 KSVLDKIDKP
-309 SQQVYIEARFIR
+309 SQQVYIEARFVR

-339 FGVSI
+339 FSVSM
-344 SHLTGGFGFSEAEL
+344 SHLGGGFSMTDGKLATFGIQNEAKL
-358 STFRIKSSAKVGT
+358 SSAAIGDAFTSTKNDSGETKTRTVT
-371 ESFSLTEEAS
+371 RES
-381 RNNSRASSSSSTT
+381 ASSVASGFYRATANTT
-394 ADGALSSTRTG
+394 VSDD
-405 NSSVNSGSSL
+405 SVSMTL
-415 STARSSVFTESSGR
+415 
-429 YRTTGAAS
+429 
-437 IGDDGATVT
+437 
-446 INDSTLANLT
+446 NDSTLANLT

-462 RRVAGFGGQ
+462 RRTAGFGGQ
-471 LSVSDFSLVMS
+471 LSVSDFGLVMS
-482 AFEQL
+482 AFENL

-502 GKKAIVDM
+502 GKKAVVDM
-510 TEKYPN
+510 TTKYPN
-516 VKVDYQQSTE
+516 IKIDYQQSTE

-580 ERTGQKTVYVT
+580 ELTGQKTVYVT

-672 DPATQASDG
+672 DPATNVADG
-681 LPKNSVLGQ
+681 LPKNAVLGQ
-690 MLMDGR
+690 MMMDGR

-705 QEMWDLEAKP
+705 EEMWDLESKP
-715 IGYSVP
+715 VGYSIK

>member
-1 MKPAFSVFGAA
+1 MKSVFPTIGSAA
-12 ALALLFCSALPAPA
+12 FALLLCSVPPATA
-26 QEDVFDDDPA
+26 QEASFDGDAAEEPSAEVVVTRDDEPEDPA
-36 EGPFGEE
+36 ESLELAVDDQAPAEADEPAAGEE
-43 SAAVADDEAGDPAET
+43 S
-58 LALEVDDLA
+58 
-67 AGDETPE
+67 
-74 SEVVED
+74 
-80 AVEPEDGAV
+80 EP
-89 AEEGEDAAETGDGA
+89 
-103 DAEDGGEDAPAV
+103 APAV

-121 EVPAEEAVESG
+121 EVPDGEPASDGEEEPASDGAEE
-132 PEDDPEP
+132 P
-139 AEEILDEPPPA
+139 APA
-150 EEETPSAPVSEDGEP
+150 EEEEPAPAEEEPVPAAPVSADGEP

-190 IVNGWTNQFTQ
+190 IVNAWTNQFTQ

-206 LDNVPWTQGLSSIL
+206 LDDVPWTQGLSSIL

-271 LPKDCLVFAEPSA
+271 LPKDCLVYGEPSA
-284 NVVVVKATDDQIREC
+284 NVVVVKATDEQINEC
-299 KGVLDKIDKP
+299 KSILDKIDKP
-309 SQQVYIEARFIR
+309 SQQVYIEARFVR

-339 FGVSI
+339 FGVSL
-344 SHLTGGFGFSEAEL
+344 SHLTGGFSMSDAKL
-358 STFRIKSSAKVGT
+358 ATFGVKADSNVASAAVGD
-371 ESFSLTEEAS
+371 S
-381 RNNSRASSSSSTT
+381 RTRSWAGDIET
-394 ADGALSSTRTG
+394 STRSLEQSAATAIG
-405 NSSVNSGSSL
+405 RGS
-415 STARSSVFTESSGR
+415 
-429 YRTTGAAS
+429 YRTTANS
-437 IGDDGATVT
+437 TVSDDSVSVT
-446 INDSTLANLT
+446 LNDSTLANLT

-462 RRVAGFGGQ
+462 RHTAGFGGQ
-471 LSVSDFSLVMS
+471 LSISDFGLVMS
-482 AFEQL
+482 AFEKL
-487 DGAQVFSNPKIIVRN
+487 DGAQVFSNPKVIVRN
-502 GKKAIVDM
+502 GKKAVVDM

-516 VKVDYQQSTE
+516 VKIDYQQSTE

-557 TLEVTPTISPN
+557 TLEVTPTVSPN

-580 ERTGQKTVYVT
+580 ELTGQKTVYVT

-652 WKSREKTQDEI
+652 WKSRQKTQDEI

-672 DPATQASDG
+672 DPATEASDG

-705 QEMWDLEAKP
+705 EEMWDLERKP

>member
-1 MKPAFSVFGAA
+1 MRTPILPLCG
-12 ALALLFCSALPAPA
+12 LACLLAAPA
-26 QEDVFDDDPA
+26 TAQEAAFDVAPSEETVAETVADAADFEAPA
-36 EGPFGEE
+36 EE
-43 SAAVADDEAGDPAET
+43 S

-67 AGDETPE
+67 AHPDETANEAPADEAE
-74 SEVVED
+74 SPSD
-80 AVEPEDGAV
+80 EP
-89 AEEGEDAAETGDGA
+89 AEAAA
-103 DAEDGGEDAPAV
+103 DEEAPAV

-121 EVPAEEAVESG
+121 EVPADEAA
-132 PEDDPEP
+132 PEDAG
-139 AEEILDEPPPA
+139 AEAASGEEPPPA
-150 EEETPSAPVSEDGEP
+150 EEKPAPAAPVLPAEEGEP

-206 LDNVPWTQGLSSIL
+206 LDDVPWRQGLSSIL

-234 HIYIV
+234 RIYIV
-239 AEPRRTAPPRFTE
+239 TEPRHTAPPRFTE

-271 LPKDCLVFAEPSA
+271 LPKDCLVYGEPSA
-284 NVVVVKATDDQIREC
+284 NVVIVKATDDQINEC
-299 KGVLDKIDKP
+299 KSVLEKIDKP
-309 SQQVYIEARFIR
+309 SQQVYIEARFVR

-339 FGVSI
+339 FGVSL
-344 SHLTGGFGFSEAEL
+344 SHLSGGFSMTDAKL
-358 STFRIKSSAKVGT
+358 ATFGVKADSRIASAAVGNT
-371 ESFSLTEEAS
+371 TSDLDGTKTTSKTRES
-381 RNNSRASSSSSTT
+381 ASSIAS
-394 ADGALSSTRTG
+394 ALYHTTG
-405 NSSVNSGSSL
+405 N
-415 STARSSVFTESSGR
+415 
-429 YRTTGAAS
+429 
-437 IGDDGATVT
+437 ATVSDDSVSIT
-446 INDSTLANLT
+446 LNDSTLANLT

-462 RRVAGFGGQ
+462 RRTAGFGGQ
-471 LSVSDFSLVMS
+471 LSVSDFGVVMS
-482 AFEQL
+482 AFEQM

-502 GKKAIVDM
+502 GKKAVVDM

-516 VKVDYQQSTE
+516 VKIDYQQSTE

-557 TLEVTPTISPN
+557 TLEVTPTVSPN

-580 ERTGQKTVYVT
+580 ELTGQKTVYVT

-672 DPATQASDG
+672 DPATEAADG

-696 IKEPGDRTE
+696 IKEPGDRTDE
-705 QEMWDLEAKP
+705 EMWNLEAKP
-715 IGYSVP
+715 TGYIVK

>member
-1 MKPAFSVFGAA
+1 MKTAISVSCTA
-12 ALALLFCSALPAPA
+12 ALAILLCAPA
-26 QEDVFDDDPA
+26 SAQENAFDNDSA
-36 EGPFGEE
+36 EVADIE
-43 SAAVADDEAGDPAET
+43 AVADADANDADLEAPAEES
-58 LALEVDDLA
+58 LALEVDDLPA
-67 AGDETPE
+67 DPAVAPDETAPENAGDEETEPA
-74 SEVVED
+74 D
-80 AVEPEDGAV
+80 PAVE
-89 AEEGEDAAETGDGA
+89 AEEAAP
-103 DAEDGGEDAPAV
+103 PAV

-121 EVPAEEAVESG
+121 EVPADESS
-132 PEDDPEP
+132 PEDAGDEAAPDE
-139 AEEILDEPPPA
+139 EPPPDEEIAAEPAPAAPVLSA
-150 EEETPSAPVSEDGEP
+150 EEGEP
-165 LVSMAFEQST
+165 VVSMAFEQST

-206 LDNVPWTQGLSSIL
+206 LDDVPWRQGLSSIL
-220 VPFGLQLREEPRGS
+220 VPFNLQLREEPRGS

-271 LPKDCLVFAEPSA
+271 LPKDCLVYGEPSA
-284 NVVVVKATDDQIREC
+284 NVVIVKATDDQINEC
-299 KGVLDKIDKP
+299 KSVLEKIDKP
-309 SQQVYIEARFIR
+309 SQQVYIEARFVR

-339 FGVSI
+339 FGVSL
-344 SHLTGGFGFSEAEL
+344 SHLSGGFSMSDAKL
-358 STFRIKSSAKVGT
+358 ATFGVKADSNVSSAAVGDSRSRSWVDDV
-371 ESFSLTEEAS
+371 ESS
-381 RNNSRASSSSSTT
+381 SRAFEQSTASAIGRGSYRTT
-394 ADGALSSTRTG
+394 A
-405 NSSVNSGSSL
+405 NSSVSDD
-415 STARSSVFTESSGR
+415 SVS
-429 YRTTGAAS
+429 
-437 IGDDGATVT
+437 VT
-446 INDSTLANLT
+446 LNDSTLANLT

-462 RRVAGFGGQ
+462 RHTTGFGGQ
-471 LSVSDFSLVMS
+471 LSISDFGLVMS

-502 GKKAIVDM
+502 GKKAVVDM

-516 VKVDYQQSTE
+516 VRIDYQQSTE

-533 SSSLATIPGKTIP
+533 SSSLATIPGKNIP

-580 ERTGQKTVYVT
+580 ELAGTKTVYVT

-601 IIALRRLDTKFT
+601 IIALRKLDTKFT

-672 DPATQASDG
+672 DPATEASDG

-705 QEMWDLEAKP
+705 DEMWDLERKP
-715 IGYSVP
+715 VGYSVP